1 MVRILMMSAKMVA
14 LGLLTIKLFW
24 NKDYDVIIS
33 VSDVTNKILSRGSN
47 FIIDVWSCDQSL
59 VTLEFMWEK
68 LL

>member
-33 VSDVTNKILSRGSN
+33 VSDVTNRILSRGSN

-59 VTLEFMWEK
+59 VTLEFLWEK
-68 LL
+68 FL

>member
-1 MVRILMMSAKMVA
+1 MVRILMMSAKIVA

-59 VTLEFMWEK
+59 VTLEFLWEK
-68 LL
+68 FL

>member
-1 MVRILMMSAKMVA
+1 MVA

-59 VTLEFMWEK
+59 VTLEFLWEK
-68 LL
+68 FL

>member
-1 MVRILMMSAKMVA
+1 MVRILMMSAKIVA

-59 VTLEFMWEK
+59 VTPEFLWEK
-68 LL
+68 FL

>member
-59 VTLEFMWEK
+59 VTLEFLWEK
-68 LL
+68 FL

>member
-1 MVRILMMSAKMVA
+1 MVRILMMSGKMVA

-24 NKDYDVIIS
+24 NKDYDVIIC